1 MARSCVLLLLFLLPF
16 STGEWSVL
24 VKGLDFYKN
33 LTVGAVGLK
42 QYALHF
48 SNAVDYMKREAIDQY
63 LDNNEKAAL
72 DELSSGLSQVQ
83 EVLVKAARGVTA
95 IKERSNALLLVLNLS
110 GIKTEQEKVEMAMQL
125 FSALSK
131 DSKAEVK
138 EFEDGLL
145 QANRTL
151 QNSQMM
157 LHSIVQ
163 RLYQLKEDN
172 KADTNSAQNFHYA
185 AMALEAALGTVGTV
199 VFGWPLAHVGI
210 LFAVHSLFAVKDNT
224 DFLEQQGKINNRI
237 DGYETISMKTDTVCE
252 DIDNKIKQVQE
263 VYSKFGTMAT
273 VAGEQLP
280 NPQAQC
286 ELIQELAEAL
296 VKACD
301 TFL

>member
-1 MARSCVLLLLFLLPF
+1 
-16 STGEWSVL
+16 
-24 VKGLDFYKN
+24 
-33 LTVGAVGLK
+33 
-42 QYALHF
+42 
-48 SNAVDYMKREAIDQY
+48 
-63 LDNNEKAAL
+63 
-72 DELSSGLSQVQ
+72 
-83 EVLVKAARGVTA
+83 
-95 IKERSNALLLVLNLS
+95 
-110 GIKTEQEKVEMAMQL
+110 MAMQL

-172 KADTNSAQNFHYA
+172 KADKDSAQNFHYA
-185 AMALEAALGTVGTV
+185 AMALEAALGAVGIV
-199 VFGWPLAHVGI
+199 VFGWPLAPVGI
-210 LFAVHSLFAVKDNT
+210 LFAIHSLFAVKDNT

-237 DGYETISMKTDTVCE
+237 DGYEIISMNTDTVCE

-273 VAGEQLP
+273 VAGEQLS

-301 TFL
+301 TFLYRRIKILECTMLLTEYNLLAA